1 MNNND
6 IYSIDFTRSL
16 PPALKNDP
24 KMITLAQTV
33 AEQLQVNS
41 RLINRNIIYS
51 RIDELDEETLD
62 VLAHDLHVD
71 WYDCSWPINIKK
83 KIIRDNV
90 KVHRYMG
97 TPYAVKTAVGAVF
110 SNSQIKEWFEY
121 GGNPYYFKILLY
133 DQDMPVS
140 IPAKEIRKAVEFY
153 KSLRSHLEKITM
165 IIEAAA
171 RLEIGFSWRLA
182 MRTRLSVWGM
192 HEIRLNGSRGLN
204 GEWILSSV
212 WDRGAH
218 FEKFD
223 LHHRKRMPLQMTV
236 YMTIMQRAGFEQQDI
251 PKLSRFAVR
260 TRNNVYS
267 PQTMMLDGSHRLDG
281 GGRLGIVFMRG
292 GALRACAFRASA
304 NASPCIKAGLIRNNM
319 WRLDGSRSLDG
330 EQLLNA
336 DIITSDL

>member
-1 MNNND
+1 MNDHGLTTENLLASFPEALRHDASLAALASAVAD
-6 IYSIDFTRSL
+6 ILSKRPEEIGRAAVYPSID
-16 PPALKNDP
+16 D
-24 KMITLAQTV
+24 
-33 AEQLQVNS
+33 
-41 RLINRNIIYS
+41 
-51 RIDELDEETLD
+51 LDESLLD
-62 VLAHDLHVD
+62 ILAHDFKVD
-71 WYDCSWPINIKK
+71 WYDYNYDADIKRALFK
-83 KIIRDNV
+83 SSFA
-90 KVHRYMG
+90 VHRFLG
-97 TPYAVKTAVGAVF
+97 TRGAVTRALT
-110 SNSQIKEWFEY
+110 SIYSAASVKEWFEY

-236 YMTIMQRAGFEQQDI
+236 YMTIMQRAGFEQRDI
-251 PKLSRFAVR
+251 PKLSCFAVR

-281 GGRLGIVFMRG
+281 GGRLGTVFIRG
-292 GALRACAFRASA
+292 GVLRACAFRASA
-304 NASPCIKAGLIRNNM
+304 YASPCIKAGLIRNNM